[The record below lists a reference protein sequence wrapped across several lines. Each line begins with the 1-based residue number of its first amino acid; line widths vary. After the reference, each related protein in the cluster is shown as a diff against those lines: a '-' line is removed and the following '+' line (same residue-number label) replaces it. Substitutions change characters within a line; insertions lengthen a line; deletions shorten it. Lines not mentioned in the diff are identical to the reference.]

1 MDHLILFKIAAT
13 IITSTLLALFGYL
26 FKQYTRR
33 VRAADYSE
41 ESGRIRLSL
50 VPALLAPVLLFCL
63 GAAMVYFSRTT
74 GTDPRLVWPGI
85 FFLLFGLIGSTFSLP
100 IHDVHWD
107 EYGLTGP
114 SSWLPWPIGPCR
126 VRIEYEDIVFFDKHW
141 LDYWFVENHRGQRI
155 RWNHQY
161 LGFPAL
167 GDAIFK
173 ARPDLYS

>member
-1 MDHLILFKIAAT
+1 MDHLILIKIAAT

-41 ESGRIRLSL
+41 ESGRIRLNL
-50 VPALLAPVLLFCL
+50 WQALLLPVLVFCL
-63 GAAMVYFSRTT
+63 GAALIHFSQT
-74 GTDPRLVWPGI
+74 GGEPRLVWLGMS
-85 FFLLFGLIGSTFSLP
+85 FVLIGLAGVSFSLP
-100 IHDVHWD
+100 VYDIHWD
-107 EYGLTGP
+107 EYGFTGP
-114 SSWLPWPIGPCR
+114 SSWLPWPIGPR
-126 VRIEYEDIVFFDKHW
+126 PVRIEYADIIIFGTDW
-141 LDYWFVENHRGQRI
+141 QGGWFVEDLAGQRI
-155 RWNHQY
+155 RWNDSY